1 MATKMRG
8 TLGEGGGDTD
18 AMCVTIWCPICA
30 RIQVNFNSISE
41 IAMKL
46 ILNLAGEKR
55 EREFLDPDGTVVM
68 AAIKSLKYD
77 STLLLEDGADFVNCW
92 TEDENS
98 FQCQYQDG
106 KTLTTFIPLQERI
119 TSEQLASIFMKF
131 LRKDDS
137 WKNDLEFQLAPEQP
151 DCMRPANPS

>member
-1 MATKMRG
+1 
-8 TLGEGGGDTD
+8 
-18 AMCVTIWCPICA
+18 
-30 RIQVNFNSISE
+30 
-41 IAMKL
+41 MKL